1 MLSTLWVRGSRA
13 RWRMVT
19 TALAVVMT
27 AGVAVAARADT
38 ITDDTVGSAIVAAK
52 TPEDHAAL
60 AQYFTSKAEAATA
73 SAEKHDTMAKGFE
86 GKAGERMAAHCKS
99 LAAAD
104 RKQAADYTALAKA
117 QEKLAHA
124 KK

>member
-1 MLSTLWVRGSRA
+1 MIMIRKPWIRQKSSIASTLLA
-13 RWRMVT
+13 
-19 TALAVVMT
+19 ALLF
-27 AGVAVAARADT
+27 AGLGTAARAAGPVSDE
-38 ITDDTVGSAIVAAK
+38 TVSSAIAAAK

-60 AQYFTSKAEAATA
+60 AEYFTSKAEAATA
-73 SAEKHDTMAKGFE
+73 SADKHDRMARGFL
-86 GKAGERMAAHCKS
+86 GKAGERMSAHCKS

-117 QEKLAHA
+117 QQQLAS